1 MPDADERESRCRHT
15 LGGPPFYL
23 SGDEIDLWLE
33 KHTATEIL
41 GAVAVLDRREQAGK
55 VIDHKIA
62 YVEGIL
68 ADRKTARGGKH
79 ASGEPAIAHPLD
91 WHFDILR
98 RDADAAGVERPGEY
112 ADDVMRSQQLAREV
126 AAMEEGP
133 ERDGLVAKW
142 RKLP

>member
-15 LGGPPFYL
+15 LGGPPFFL
-23 SGDEIDLWLE
+23 SGDEISLWLE
-33 KHTATEIL
+33 KHSATEIL
-41 GAVAVLDRREQAGK
+41 GAVAVLDRRERDGK

-68 ADRKTARGGKH
+68 ADRKVAKGGKR
-79 ASGEPAIAHPLD
+79 SEEPAIQHPLS
-91 WHFDILR
+91 WHFEWLR
-98 RDADAAGVERPGEY
+98 KAADAAGVERPGEY
-112 ADDVMRSQQLAREV
+112 ADDVMRSQQLAREI

-133 ERDGLVAKW
+133 ERDGLVAEW